1 MASALAN
8 NYGDVVHTV
17 ELKRVVAQ
25 RPFSHARKPRFQ
37 TTRLRSKVIAVVVST
52 VSTIL
57 ISRFCIQRMYDS
69 SFALAARNT

>member
-25 RPFSHARKPRFQ
+25 RPFSHALVSHVFK
-37 TTRLRSKVIAVVVST
+37 RLLSKVIAVVVST